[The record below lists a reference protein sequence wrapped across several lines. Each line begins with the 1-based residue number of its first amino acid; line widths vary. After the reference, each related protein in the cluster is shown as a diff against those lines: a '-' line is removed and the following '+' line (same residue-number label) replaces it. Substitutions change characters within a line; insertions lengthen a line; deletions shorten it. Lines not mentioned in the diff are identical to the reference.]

1 MKKIFGIVFF
11 LLIVGALTVGIVF
24 YARGY
29 RPDGTKIQATG
40 VVSIKSSPDG
50 AQVYIDGESKGST
63 NLDLPNLKPGK
74 YVIKITKNGFSVWE
88 KEIEVKKEA
97 VNKIEAVLF
106 PISPTLRALTFS
118 GVVNPVISPNGEKIV
133 FSVTESEENAG
144 IWILN
149 LSTSP
154 LPAFFTKDL
163 EKLAGDEEENVYSS
177 SSYEFSPTG
186 GQLLVTMKDG
196 KRFLLFESLSEN
208 QNPKEVTLDIEKIRE
223 GWEKD
228 RSVSEKNSLEKLGVE
243 ALVLAETLTNLQFS
257 AKKDKFIGSNA
268 DGTSVLFDSNPGLA
282 PNQDSAIY
290 KLPKAKKYLW
300 FPDGEHLII
309 VNEGSISIMD
319 ADTKNNVTIYTG
331 DFDPGLIIPWPDGSR
346 IVITTS
352 LNTSVR
358 KTPDFYAIELR

>member
-11 LLIVGALTVGIVF
+11 LLVVGALTVGIVF

-40 VVSIKSSPDG
+40 IVSIKSSPDG

-74 YVIKITKNGFSVWE
+74 YTIKITKNGFSVWE

-118 GVVNPVISPNGEKIV
+118 GVVNPVISPKGDKIV
-133 FSVTESEENAG
+133 FSVTEPEENAG

-154 LPAFFTKDL
+154 LPSFFTKDL
-163 EKLAGDEEENVYSS
+163 EKLADDTEENVYSG
-177 SSYEFSPTG
+177 SSYEFSPGG
-186 GQLLVTMKDG
+186 GQLLVTMKG
-196 KRFLLFESLSEN
+196 EKRFLLFESLSEN
-208 QNPKEVTLDIEKIRE
+208 QTPKEVTLDMEKIKE

-228 RSVSEKNSLEKLGVE
+228 KIVSEKNSLEKLGVE
-243 ALVLAETLTNLQFS
+243 AFELAETLTNLQFS
-257 AKKDKFIGSNA
+257 PKKTKFIGTKT
-268 DGTSVLFDSNPGLA
+268 DGTSVLFDSDPGIA
-282 PNQDSAIY
+282 PNQNPATYS
-290 KLPKAKKYLW
+290 LPKEKKYLW

-309 VNEGSISIMD
+309 VNGGSISIMNS
-319 ADTKNNVTIYTG
+319 DTKNNVTIYTG
-331 DFDPGLIIPWPDGSR
+331 DFDSNFIVPWPDGSR
-346 IVITTS
+346 LVITTS
-352 LNTSVR
+352 LNTSVH